1 VNNRPAFLL
10 SAGLIVLVMLV
21 SIGAF
26 LLVLHGFVAE
36 IAPTIPDVMT
46 DIPTLY
52 DYNVNG
58 TKITEFDGLNSSEV
72 EAEYQR
78 LTAELEELLEDL
90 ARAEESAS
98 YNQIPQIKVRISA
111 LEKDIAD
118 LNYQGFTQPNQRLE
132 MYWMFAYP
140 VLAIS
145 FIFIMF
151 AAATYYWE
159 KGFSIFQ
166 RGTSI
171 GIIKTSIIGIVVI
184 ILLPEFWDIYAI
196 HMKQF
201 ALYLIDPF
209 SRQPA
214 ALVRELWCEMGC
226 LFDPDDYDAF
236 SLTDVGSII
245 LGDATKGSTIISD
258 VLLPIFKIVPV
269 TMITITF
276 FVIAKIRALFII
288 VIIISLPIWMVCMN
302 IPILK
307 KISNEMLTNMIGAS
321 IAPIFS
327 AITLSV
333 GLGYLG
339 TTSESGFNEWISAL
353 GIAIFASLWPV
364 LLAPK
369 LSIIAHTA
377 TSAVQTSIQSTAM
390 FASNMAGSIGK
401 SVSGGNSGNS
411 GNSNDNDDLRKYT

>member
-1 VNNRPAFLL
+1 MASNRPAFLL
-10 SAGLIVLVMLV
+10 TGALMVVIMLISL
-21 SIGAF
+21 GAF
-26 LLVLHGFVAE
+26 LLLLSGFVAE
-36 IAPTIPDVMT
+36 ITPTIPDVMT
-46 DIPTLY
+46 EIPTLY
-52 DYNVNG
+52 NYDENG
-58 TKITEFDGLNSSEV
+58 LKITEFYGLTDAEV
-72 EAEYQR
+72 DAELQR
-78 LTAELEELLEDL
+78 LTTELEKLKIELDACANCIPGSTGPLRISIEQLED
-90 ARAEESAS
+90 
-98 YNQIPQIKVRISA
+98 QIFDLGYEGLTYPNIK
-111 LEKDIAD
+111 LE
-118 LNYQGFTQPNQRLE
+118 F
-132 MYWMFAYP
+132 YWMFAYP
-140 VLAIS
+140 SLAIL

-166 RGTSI
+166 RGTSMK
-171 GIIKTSIIGIVVI
+171 IIKTSILGMVVI

-196 HMKQF
+196 NMEQF

-209 SRQPA
+209 NREPD

-226 LFDPDDYDAF
+226 LFDMDDFGAF
-236 SLTDVGSII
+236 TISDVGGII
-245 LGDATKGSTIISD
+245 LGNNEEGAKIITEL
-258 VLLPIFKIVPV
+258 LLPIFKIVPV
-269 TMITITF
+269 TLITIVF

-288 VIIISLPIWMVCMN
+288 VIIITIPIWMVCMN

-307 KISNEMLTNMIGAS
+307 KISNEMLTNMVGAS

-333 GLGYLG
+333 GMGYLG
-339 TTSESGFNEWISAL
+339 TISETGFNEWISAL

-390 FASNMAGSIGK
+390 FASNAVGA
-401 SVSGGNSGNS
+401 VSRNASTGIQS
-411 GNSNDNDDLRKYT
+411 SNNNKDDD